1 MGYGITA
8 LNNSNGLTFSS
19 DGRVYGY
26 LGQATYVQTVQPEGP
41 MTGTLGWPSLVEY
54 PGYSDYTFNW
64 PGPIVAAVP
73 IKTNGSTAILGM
85 SQTGS
90 TWTIEVHKGT
100 GATNAIGFD
109 IQEPTQVYVFGLP
122 TTVSGYGLAIYN
134 SAGNL
139 AGDLSRR
146 PLTFDK
152 FVSLPSGIT
161 TSSFSGLTVPA
172 VVGMPHW
179 FNVISE
185 PYDQTFNDNRVY
197 NGAWKWSSTSGLLIR
212 TLYLS
217 SFERSVNSYSYAND
231 IPITSAIIM
240 EASGLT

>member
-1 MGYGITA
+1 MGYGITT
-8 LNNSNGLTFSS
+8 LNSSNGLTFSS

-26 LGQATYVQTVQPEGP
+26 LGRATYVQTFQPAGP
-41 MTGTLGWPSLVEY
+41 MTGTLGWPSLVEE
-54 PGYSDYTFNW
+54 PGYSTYTFNW
-64 PGPIVAAVP
+64 AGPIVAAVP
-73 IKTNGSTAILGM
+73 VKTNGSTAILGIY
-85 SQTGS
+85 QTGS

-109 IQEPTQVYVFGLP
+109 VQEVTQVYVFGLP
-122 TTVSGYGLAIYN
+122 TTVTGYGLAIYN
-134 SAGNL
+134 AAGNL

-146 PLTFDK
+146 PLTFDR
-152 FVSLPSGIT
+152 FLSFPSNVT
-161 TSSFSGLTVPA
+161 TASFSGLTVPA

-185 PYDQTFNDNRVY
+185 SYDETFNDNRIY
-197 NGAWKWSSTSGLLIR
+197 NGAWKWNSTSGLLIR

-217 SFERSVNSYSYAND
+217 SYERSENSYNYINS